1 MMIIIKLCAL
11 LAIFLLSNVQ
21 AFSCS
26 DRKAFLDAVSVS
38 TFGMVFTSVPPIAAS
53 EELAV
58 GGTMRMGDS
67 SIMTQKSHGTSEV
80 PVQENLRF
88 GASRKLADKICNYNR
103 HFAEL
108 GGYFKETSFESVV
121 MNSSGPV
128 VFYDSNSGK
137 PLFVAPMGRSK
148 EEFIAEAKLHGW
160 PSFRDEET
168 VWDNVRVLKDS
179 LETVSVD
186 GTHLGH
192 NLPDKKGN
200 RYCINLVSIAG
211 SPIDINSGLNDVT

>member
-1 MMIIIKLCAL
+1 MIVKAL
-11 LAIFLLSNVQ
+11 LAVLGFTALSDVQ
-21 AFSCS
+21 ALSCS
-26 DRKAFLDAVSVS
+26 NRRAFMDTVKFS
-38 TFGMVFTSVPPIAAS
+38 TVGAAAFTCGPSIAHGKDIV
-53 EELAV
+53 V
-58 GGTMRMGDS
+58 GGSMQVGNDN
-67 SIMTQKSHGTSEV
+67 IMLPKAHGTSEV

-108 GGYFKETSFESVV
+108 GGYFRETSFEEAVR
-121 MNSSGPV
+121 NSNGPLT
-128 VFYDSNSGK
+128 FYDSNSGK
-137 PLFVAPMGRSK
+137 PLFQAPIGRSK
-148 EEFIAEAKLHGW
+148 EDFIAESNVHGW

-168 VWDNVRVLKDS
+168 VWDNVRVLKGS

-192 NLPDKKGN
+192 NLPDKQGN

-211 SPIDINSGLNDVT
+211 NPNA